1 MARIVPEDDLPSAS
15 PTLVSAEPRLVPAN
29 DLPAPNGNDW
39 IPTEANMQAIRN
51 QPEQP
56 KKGFLR
62 RVAELSPYG
71 AAEAGT
77 SLLSSATTAPI
88 TGVAQGLYSAATGKD
103 FEKEFFKGLEKGTW
117 QPRTQVG
124 QQYTQ
129 NIGDLLN
136 ESGIIGAA
144 PMLNIPK
151 TMPFNPQALA
161 ESKYVSPLLTNAKEI
176 VEPVTGLRGKAA
188 EALKSKSETLMQSA
202 LKPTLKQQQTGQAK
216 TAIQTLLEA
225 GLPVTQDTIQE
236 LQNRVSGLNEQIA
249 NKLQESTS
257 TVKKS
262 NVLQR
267 LNELEQ
273 DLSKQVAPSSDL
285 AALDKVRQDFLR
297 YNQGQ
302 YVSDVIPVQLAQE
315 LKQGTYRA
323 LADKYGGIPNP
334 AEAASIKAQKT
345 LARGLKEEIA
355 GNVENIGD
363 LNKVESQLIDTLKVT
378 SRRVGMNA
386 NKDPLGLSLLS
397 PNVYK
402 TFMMLMDR
410 SPSFKSKVAILLN
423 KSGKAINPKVNAGG
437 GLLNAMPLDNPNVN
451 GSLLAPFTTE
461 QQ

>member
-15 PTLVSAEPRLVPAN
+15 PRLISADVRLVPAN

-39 IPTEANMQAIRN
+39 IPTESNMQAIRN
-51 QPEQP
+51 QEPEV
-56 KKGFLR
+56 KKGLLR
-62 RVAELSPYG
+62 RIAELSPYG

-77 SLLSSATTAPI
+77 SLLSSATTAPVTGI
-88 TGVAQGLYSAATGKD
+88 TQGLYGAATGKD
-103 FEKEFFKGLEKGTW
+103 FEQSFLKGLQQGTF
-117 QPRTQVG
+117 QPRSQVG

-129 NIGDLLN
+129 NIGDLIN

-144 PMLNIPK
+144 PMLNVPK
-151 TMPFNPQALA
+151 SMPFNPRAIA
-161 ESKYVSPLLTNAKEI
+161 ESKYVSPLLTGVKETL
-176 VEPVTGLRGKAA
+176 EPVSGLRGKAA

-202 LKPTLKQQQTGQAK
+202 LKPTLKQQQTGTAQ
-216 TAIQTLLEA
+216 TAIQMLLDA

-236 LQNRVSGLNEQIA
+236 LQNRISGLNEQIS
-249 NKLQESTS
+249 NKLQESNS

-262 NVLQR
+262 SVLQR
-267 LNELEQ
+267 LNDLEKS
-273 DLSKQVAPSSDL
+273 LSKQVAPSSDL
-285 AALDKVRQDFLR
+285 AALDKVRQDFLQN
-297 YNQGQ
+297 NQGQ
-302 YVSDVIPVQLAQE
+302 YVPDVIPVQLAQE

-323 LADKYGGIPNP
+323 LDNKYGGIPNP

-397 PNVYK
+397 PNIYK
-402 TFMMLMDR
+402 TFVMLMDR

-423 KSGKAINPKVNAGG
+423 KSGKVIQPKPNAPS
-437 GLLNAMPLDNPNVN
+437 GLLDAMPLDTLNVN
-451 GSLLAPFTTE
+451 GSLLAPFATE